1 MLRLSH
7 IYFLNFKFIIQQ
19 LRLYERE
26 RGREK
31 ENEQD
36 KLSFLKRGKKKK
48 GVRRKHCEH
57 LKKLQRMFGMLL
69 KIYCTGYYTEKQYV
83 NN

>member
-7 IYFLNFKFIIQQ
+7 IYFLNFKFIIKQ

-48 GVRRKHCEH
+48 GVRRKHCEQFKEIAENVWYVIKDI
-57 LKKLQRMFGMLL
+57 LYWILYG
-69 KIYCTGYYTEKQYV
+69 KIAC
-83 NN
+83 